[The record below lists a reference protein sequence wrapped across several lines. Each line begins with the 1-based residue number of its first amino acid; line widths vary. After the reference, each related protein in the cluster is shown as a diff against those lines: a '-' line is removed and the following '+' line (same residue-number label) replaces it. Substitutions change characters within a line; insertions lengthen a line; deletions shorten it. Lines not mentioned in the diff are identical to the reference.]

1 MATGWPEYSFVL
13 GNKKPI
19 LYIGGHQLLFNR
31 MKVKNDGDNTAY
43 FYCVNK
49 LKHGIFCSSSAKA
62 MVIQD
67 ETEEQ
72 KFLLANYNGSHSDL
86 CVPNLAQLQ
95 IKAVKEA
102 IKTTIIDN
110 PTLRPSVVYSK
121 EVERVRDNLGE
132 GFREE
137 FDQHMPTQVT
147 LNPSIYAW
155 KRSVVPAN
163 PEKAEDIDIM
173 CPFFMTSSGENI
185 CKASVNVGGDPRRRL
200 LLLTTDKVMSAGLR
214 FAERGVMDATFDV
227 ST

>member
-1 MATGWPEYSFVL
+1 MASGWPEYSFVL

-31 MKVKNDGDNTAY
+31 MKVKNDGDKTAY

-86 CVPNLAQLQ
+86 CVPNFTQLQ

-110 PTLRPSVVYSK
+110 PPLRPSVVYSK

-137 FDQHMPTQVT
+137 FDQHSTQV
-147 LNPSIYAW
+147 
-155 KRSVVPAN
+155 
-163 PEKAEDIDIM
+163 
-173 CPFFMTSSGENI
+173 FMLGN
-185 CKASVNVGGDPRRRL
+185 AL
-200 LLLTTDKVMSAGLR
+200 
-214 FAERGVMDATFDV
+214 
-227 ST
+227 